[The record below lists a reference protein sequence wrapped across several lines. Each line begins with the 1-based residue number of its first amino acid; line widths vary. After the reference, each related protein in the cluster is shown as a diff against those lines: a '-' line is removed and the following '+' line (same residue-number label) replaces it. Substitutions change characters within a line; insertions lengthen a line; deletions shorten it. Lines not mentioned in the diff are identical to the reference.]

1 MRSIPSGKGRRDWDL
16 EGEAFGEE
24 DLVESGEAG
33 SFDEEG
39 VAPQLGHL
47 FGDSGV
53 GGQQAAELVEFRADG
68 DYLQT
73 HSSRKFT
80 KIIAKY
86 KIQNT
91 KHRIQSIQST
101 KYKIA
106 PPSNSSHSSHSSNP
120 NRPQKKSAI

>member
-1 MRSIPSGKGRRDWDL
+1 MHSIPSRKGRREWDL

-24 DLVESGEAG
+24 DLVEGGEAG
-33 SFDEEG
+33 GFDEEG

-73 HSSRKFT
+73 HSSRKLI

-86 KIQNT
+86 
-91 KHRIQSIQST
+91 RIT
-101 KYKIA
+101 

-120 NRPQKKSAI
+120 NRPQKNSHLAES